1 MSKYL
6 LSVFYSKFLFVHLMS
21 SVQHKICV
29 CELLASV
36 NISLLGEI
44 FELEST
50 SHQGRVVKL
59 SEKYDIEYLSPN

>member
-1 MSKYL
+1 MILDKY
-6 LSVFYSKFLFVHLMS
+6 KLF
-21 SVQHKICV
+21 SVQHNICV

-50 SHQGRVVKL
+50 SHQSRVVKL